1 MTEPA
6 MPANE
11 PTAQETAATRM
22 DRGMVRWL
30 VEAALILVS
39 VAVGFGAAEFG
50 QYRESRA
57 LERAVL
63 AGVRAEVEANL
74 AALEPLLVKHRQWQA
89 ALAGATASDT
99 AKTAFDVLFVL
110 RPDAGVTIGM
120 PLKRA
125 AWNTA
130 VSSGALRLL
139 DYDAAEAISEIYGYQ
154 ELMVENHNRLVGA
167 ALYSPA
173 TFDPAMRQTA
183 VRVLWGVLS
192 EIAGNEAAL
201 RDLYVKHLPLLQS
214 AAAN

>member
-1 MTEPA
+1 
-6 MPANE
+6 MPTKESA
-11 PTAQETAATRM
+11 AQQPVATRT
-22 DRGMVRWL
+22 DRAMVRWI
-30 VEAALILVS
+30 VEAVLILVS
-39 VAVGFGAAEFG
+39 VAVGFAASELG

-63 AGVRAEVEANL
+63 AGVREEVEVNL
-74 AALEPLLVKHRQWQA
+74 AELEPLLIKHREWQA
-89 ALAGATASDT
+89 ALAGPTASDT

-110 RPDAGVTIGM
+110 RPDAGVTIGV
-120 PLKRA
+120 PLRRA

-130 VSSGALRLL
+130 VSAGALRLM
-139 DYDAAEAISEIYGYQ
+139 DYEVAAAISEIYGYE

-173 TFDPAMRQTA
+173 TFDPATRQTA

-201 RDLYVKHLPLLQS
+201 RDLYVKHLPVLQA